1 MKIHFLGT
9 CAGTEPM
16 PGRKHTAFAL
26 EHSGKLYW
34 FDAGEGCSYTAHNL
48 GLDLLKV
55 EKIILSHPHID
66 HTGGLA
72 NLLWTI
78 RNLHWLKKT
87 EKMTD
92 IEIFLPVSGVFEA
105 VMGLLRCNEPNF
117 SLAPYLHPIK
127 IQDGVLFDAGDL
139 RVTAFHNT
147 HMAPLEEGWR
157 SFSFLIEGEGKR
169 IVYSGDVK
177 RYEELDPVIGN
188 GCDALIIETGH
199 FGIADVDAYTK
210 DKAIGRIYFNHN
222 GREILNAPHDAATK
236 IRALFGNK
244 AVICYDGM
252 TETLT

>member
-1 MKIHFLGT
+1 MKLCFLGT

-16 PGRKHTAFAL
+16 PDRKHTAFTL
-26 EHSGKLYW
+26 EHDGKLYW

-48 GLDLLKV
+48 GLDLLRV

-78 RNLHWLKKT
+78 RNLHWLKKS

-92 IEIFLPVSGVFEA
+92 IQIFLPVSGIFEA

-117 SLAPYLHPIK
+117 SLGPHLHPHI
-127 IQDGVLFDAGDL
+127 IQDGVLFDNGSL
-139 RVTAFHNT
+139 CVTAFHNT
-147 HMAPLEEGWR
+147 HMAPSEEGWR
-157 SFSFLIEGEGKR
+157 SFSFRIDAQGKR

-177 RYEELDPVIGN
+177 HYEELDPAIGE
-188 GCDALIIETGH
+188 GCDVLIIETGH
-199 FGIADVDAYTK
+199 FGIDDVYTYTK
-210 DKAIGRIYFNHN
+210 GKPIGKILFNHN
-222 GREILNAPHDAATK
+222 GREILNAPAEAANK
-236 IRALFGNK
+236 VKNLFGDK

-252 TETLT
+252 TECL

>member
-26 EHSGKLYW
+26 EHQGKLYW

-78 RNLHWLKKT
+78 RNLHWLKKS

-92 IEIFLPVSGVFEA
+92 IQVYLPVSALFEA
-105 VMGLLRCNEPNF
+105 VMGLLRCHEPNF
-117 SLAPYLHPIK
+117 SLAPYLHPHR
-127 IQDGVLFDAGDL
+127 IQDGILFDDGVL

-157 SFSFLIEGEGKR
+157 SFSFLIEGE
-169 IVYSGDVK
+169 
-177 RYEELDPVIGN
+177 
-188 GCDALIIETGH
+188 
-199 FGIADVDAYTK
+199 
-210 DKAIGRIYFNHN
+210 
-222 GREILNAPHDAATK
+222 
-236 IRALFGNK
+236 
-244 AVICYDGM
+244 
-252 TETLT
+252 